1 MEVINAHNVLC
12 ESVNFFHVKKIVFFA
27 RRKEEL
33 IKNILSE
40 EYDNEGEVDQQSFIA
55 EQQR

>member
-1 MEVINAHNVLC
+1 MLITYCVKASIFSML
-12 ESVNFFHVKKIVFFA
+12 KKIVSFA